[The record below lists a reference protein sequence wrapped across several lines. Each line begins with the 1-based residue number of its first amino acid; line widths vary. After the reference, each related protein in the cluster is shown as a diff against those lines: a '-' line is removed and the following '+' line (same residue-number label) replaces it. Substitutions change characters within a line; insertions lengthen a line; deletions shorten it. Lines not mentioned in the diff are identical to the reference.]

1 MLSSFIGVAECTCRV
16 CCQMTL
22 LKIIIKVTHFK
33 TKHAVS
39 YLFFSF
45 SFIVVMGN
53 GGIRNRQISFE
64 FADRDTLCY
73 VFRDR
78 IPLHGG

>member
-1 MLSSFIGVAECTCRV
+1 M
-16 CCQMTL
+16 
-22 LKIIIKVTHFK
+22 VTHFK
-33 TKHAVS
+33 TKPAVG

-45 SFIVVMGN
+45 SFIVVRRN

-64 FADRDTLCY
+64 FAARGDLFY